1 MSVQKAIIERRSV
14 RSFSTK
20 QISDEL
26 IMQVLEAGRWAPS
39 ADNKQPWEFIVVKN
53 PQIRKK
59 LSNISFW
66 GRFLAQ
72 APVAIAVITNP
83 MTSHTHI
90 IDGTC
95 ATQNMMLTAFELGL
109 GTCWIA
115 DLNND
120 ETKQILNVPKDLYVI
135 TVTPLGFPDA
145 VPSKSKRME
154 LRDLIHRDHYD
165 S

>member
-1 MSVQKAIIERRSV
+1 MSVQKAIIGRRSV

-20 QISDEL
+20 PISDEL

-39 ADNKQPWEFIVVKN
+39 ADNKQPWEFIVVIN
-53 PQIRKK
+53 PQIRKA
-59 LSNISFW
+59 LSNLSFW

-83 MTSHTHI
+83 QTSHTHI
-90 IDGTC
+90 IGGTC
-95 ATQNMMLTAFELGL
+95 ATQNMMLAAWELGL

-120 ETKQILNVPKDLYVI
+120 ETKQILNIPKDLYVI
-135 TVTPLGFPDA
+135 TITPLGFPDD

-154 LRDLIHRDHYD
+154 LRDLIHRDRYG

>member
-1 MSVQKAIIERRSV
+1 MSVQKAILERRSV
-14 RSFSTK
+14 RNFSTEP
-20 QISDEL
+20 ISDEL
-26 IMQVLEAGRWAPS
+26 IMQVLEAGRWASS
-39 ADNKQPWEFIVVKN
+39 ADNKQPWEFIVVTN
-53 PQIRKK
+53 SQIRKA
-59 LSNISFW
+59 LSNLSYW

-95 ATQNMMLTAFELGL
+95 ATQNMMLTAWELGL

-115 DLNND
+115 DLNNN
-120 ETKQILNVPKDLYVI
+120 ETKQILNVPKDLFVI
-135 TVTPLGFPDA
+135 TVTPLGFPDSI
-145 VPSKSKRME
+145 PSNSRRME
-154 LRDLIHRDHYD
+154 LQDLIHRDHYG